1 MNVLPILFEN
11 DEILIIN
18 KRAGLAVQGGEK
30 VSHSVDELLAKQI
43 GQKVYP
49 VHRLD
54 KDTSGILV
62 VAKSSSAAGKW
73 TQLIASGSVKKQYT
87 AFCLGIPGGFSINN
101 AIGKKGVFNSDVG
114 NGKDKRSALT
124 EYTIKSVKMF
134 NHEETEESFPIS
146 LLELTLGTGRTHQ
159 IRIHLA
165 QNGCPIIADDKYG
178 NFKTNKILRK
188 YAKIKIL
195 QLAATKL
202 TLPINGK
209 NVTFEIEMPSHMG
222 FPLNPNPHI

>member
-101 AIGKKGVFNSDVG
+101 VIFF
-114 NGKDKRSALT
+114 T
-124 EYTIKSVKMF
+124 
-134 NHEETEESFPIS
+134 
-146 LLELTLGTGRTHQ
+146 
-159 IRIHLA
+159 
-165 QNGCPIIADDKYG
+165 
-178 NFKTNKILRK
+178 
-188 YAKIKIL
+188 
-195 QLAATKL
+195 
-202 TLPINGK
+202 
-209 NVTFEIEMPSHMG
+209 
-222 FPLNPNPHI
+222 

>member
-1 MNVLPILFEN
+1 MNALPILFEN
-11 DEILIIN
+11 DEIILIN
-18 KRAGLAVQGGEK
+18 KKSGLAVQGGEK

-62 VAKSSSAAGKW
+62 VAKSSVAAGKW

-87 AFCLGIPGGFSINN
+87 ALCLGIPGGFSINN
-101 AIGKKGVFNSDVG
+101 ATGKKGIFNSDVG
-114 NGKDKRSALT
+114 SGKDKRSAHT
-124 EYTIKSVKMF
+124 EYIIKSVKMF
-134 NHEETEESFPIS
+134 SNEEIEDTFPVS

-178 NFKTNKILRK
+178 NFKTNKILRR
-188 YAKIKIL
+188 YAKIKTL

-209 NVTFEIEMPSHMG
+209 NTTFEI
-222 FPLNPNPHI
+222 PLPDCFYNIDSL